1 MAWLAEC
8 ATIATST
15 GAPVRW
21 TTPLGL
27 PVVQPYQR
35 SSQKR
40 VRTILQSFALKVTDE
55 KNPVMKVKQRSAFPP
70 NYIHSIDSS
79 HMMKTAVACVDKGLT
94 FAGVHD
100 SFWTHACDVDTMSS
114 ILRDKFIELHSE
126 PLLENLYNE
135 MCETY
140 PEVAHRFPKP
150 PEAGN
155 LDLNVIRDSVY
166 FFS

>member
-1 MAWLAEC
+1 
-8 ATIATST
+8 
-15 GAPVRW
+15 
-21 TTPLGL
+21 
-27 PVVQPYQR
+27 
-35 SSQKR
+35 
-40 VRTILQSFALKVTDE
+40 
-55 KNPVMKVKQRSAFPP
+55 
-70 NYIHSIDSS
+70 
-79 HMMKTAVACVDKGLT
+79 LT

-126 PLLENLYNE
+126 PLLENLYKE